1 MWRKLRNFASRYS
14 NIQNVSKMKRNIR
27 IAMAALMLAMMA
39 TPTMAKVKTAKF
51 NVNGRCARCGQRI
64 ETAAKAVEGVQT
76 AQWDEV
82 SKEMVVTFDSK
93 KTSKKDIQRAIVAI
107 GFTAGKMKPEAGKEK
122 KHDANCKGGDDCKD

>member
-1 MWRKLRNFASRYS
+1 
-14 NIQNVSKMKRNIR
+14 MKRNIR
-27 IAMAALMLAMMA
+27 IAVAALMLAMMA
-39 TPTMAKVKTAKF
+39 SPTMAKVKTAKF

-64 ETAAKAVEGVQT
+64 EKAAKAVDGVQT

-82 SKEMVVTFDSK
+82 SKEMVVTFDTK

-122 KHDANCKGGDDCKD
+122 KHDTNCKGGDDCKE

>member
-1 MWRKLRNFASRYS
+1 
-14 NIQNVSKMKRNIR
+14 MKRNMK
-27 IAMAALMLAMMA
+27 IATAIALMAMMA
-39 TPTMAKVKTAKF
+39 MPITAKVKTTKF

-64 ETAAKAVEGVQT
+64 ETAAKAVDGVQT

-93 KTSKKDIQRAIVAI
+93 KTSKKDIQKAIVAI

-122 KHDANCKGGDDCKD
+122 KHDAGCKGGDDCKD

>member
-1 MWRKLRNFASRYS
+1 
-14 NIQNVSKMKRNIR
+14 MKRNIR
-27 IAMAALMLAMMA
+27 IAVAALMLAMMA
-39 TPTMAKVKTAKF
+39 SPTMAKVKTAKF

-64 ETAAKAVEGVQT
+64 EKAAKAVDGVQT

-122 KHDANCKGGDDCKD
+122 KHDPNCKGGDDCKE